1 MKRLD
6 INEIKQIE
14 LDILV
19 NIAKFCDEY
28 GLRYYLAGGTLLGAI
43 RHKGFIPWDDDIDII
58 MPREDY
64 IKFFKTYK
72 SDCGFYKADSILN
85 NADYWLQT
93 GKVFD
98 LRTIVINNN
107 EKYQSNIWIDVFP
120 TDGVPKNIFLRYV
133 HFLHIKIANYIYLS
147 TVTTYSKSHHF
158 VDKLEKMSGFKQ
170 KLRTYGKYT
179 LIVLFGSWLKPSKIL
194 KYIDKQVSKYPL
206 NTSNKIA
213 SQVACQYFMKE
224 IVDGQNFIDR
234 IAVYFEGHRF
244 WAPKGYDE
252 YLSNLYGENY
262 MKLPPVDKQVSRHK
276 FKAYWKE
283 ENKI

>member
-107 EKYQSNIWIDVFP
+107 EKYQFNIWIDVFP

-133 HFLHIKIANYIYLS
+133 HF
-147 TVTTYSKSHHF
+147 
-158 VDKLEKMSGFKQ
+158 
-170 KLRTYGKYT
+170 
-179 LIVLFGSWLKPSKIL
+179 
-194 KYIDKQVSKYPL
+194 
-206 NTSNKIA
+206 
-213 SQVACQYFMKE
+213 
-224 IVDGQNFIDR
+224 
-234 IAVYFEGHRF
+234 
-244 WAPKGYDE
+244 
-252 YLSNLYGENY
+252 
-262 MKLPPVDKQVSRHK
+262 
-276 FKAYWKE
+276 
-283 ENKI
+283 